1 MALFDYTPDTKRIGQ
16 GFEFIQKLWSDTH
29 GPSLRDALFKE
40 QNLTDVQG
48 VLAPL
53 GFELPPDVQVILVD
67 IEGGRTKTYPD
78 PIDQAGRWY
87 VLVLPP
93 RPTRSQ
99 DSHYRDQIAWLEA
112 TFHASNDG
120 YGM

>member
-1 MALFDYTPDTKRIGQ
+1 MALFDYAPDAKRVEQ
-16 GFEFIQKLWSDTH
+16 GFDFIQKLWSDTH
-29 GPSLRDALFKE
+29 GQSLRDELFKE
-40 QNLTDVQG
+40 QNLVDVQR

-53 GFELPPDVQVILVD
+53 GFELPVDVQVVLVD
-67 IEGGRTKTYPD
+67 VEGGRTKTYPD
-78 PIDQAGRWY
+78 PIDKQGRWY

-93 RPTRSQ
+93 RPTRSK
-99 DSHYRDQIAWLEA
+99 DSQYQDQIAWLEA